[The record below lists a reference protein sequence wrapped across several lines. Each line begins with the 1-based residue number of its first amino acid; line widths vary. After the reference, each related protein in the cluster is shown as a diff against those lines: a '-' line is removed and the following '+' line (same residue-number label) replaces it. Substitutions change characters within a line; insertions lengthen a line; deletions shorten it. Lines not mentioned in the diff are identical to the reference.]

1 MNSIQRKRL
10 EEAGPDL
17 IPALVRHAMTARS
30 AVLYGAGGP
39 DLPTVIAELE
49 AIRALAETLEDVIE
63 LGSSSEQWEKSGK
76 ATAILPDYEKRT
88 VKT

>member
-76 ATAILPDYEKRT
+76 VGAIWPPNIEKRSD
-88 VKT
+88 